1 MKTKEIR
8 KNLLE
13 ALEKATFVTAGFG
26 FTDNKLDYDCKNET
40 RLFRET
46 WLIPPIIEA
55 LRLVDPCKTCGG
67 TGWMYLH
74 VFNFSKTA
82 GLQTTIKCESCN
94 DTGISGGL
102 PFDPYERSREAVE
115 KAHNMKVA
123 IAHIDQM

>member
-55 LRLVDPCKTCGG
+55 LRLVDPCQNCKG
-67 TGWMYLH
+67 TG
-74 VFNFSKTA
+74 NSA
-82 GLQTTIKCESCN
+82 GLLPSCEPCKGWGVHN
-94 DTGISGGL
+94 L

-115 KAHNMKVA
+115 QAHERRGYNGR
-123 IAHIDQM
+123 